1 MFNNLNWPK
10 IKEQFEKE
18 MSDKLKDLPGH
29 REVPEKL
36 REFRNIISHEL
47 PETAPKSIFR
57 KLIIILLQNKNVDV
71 VKVRKNY
78 LEPQLKKESDILIRN
93 QKEFNQLKW
102 SVSKWVEKNLSE
114 DKLQKLWEEH
124 KTWLPRRYTI
134 YKNPN
139 IPFQNIAADTLA
151 RYVLIKSEGIT
162 KN

>member
-29 REVPEKL
+29 REVSEDL

-47 PETAPKSIFR
+47 PETAPRSVFR
-57 KLIIILLQNKNVDV
+57 KLIEILLQNKNVDV
-71 VKVRKNY
+71 VKVRKDY
-78 LEPQLKKESDILIRN
+78 LEPLLKNEDDILTKN
-93 QKEFNQLKW
+93 HKEFSQLKW
-102 SVSKWVEKNLSE
+102 SASKWIDKNLPE
-114 DKLQKLWEEH
+114 DKLQNLWKEH
-124 KTWLPRRYTI
+124 KTRLPRRFTI
-134 YKNPN
+134 YRNPN
-139 IPFQNIAADTLA
+139 IPFQDIAVDTLA